1 MKCFRVAAIAT
12 AIVAFSGA
20 AVSAASL
27 QASPVLLEINEKA
40 PSSLV
45 NIRNTGDKPINV
57 QTRVMRWTQQG
68 GQESLVEATDVVAS
82 PPIATLQPGANYSV
96 RIVRTSKA
104 PVARE
109 EAYRVLVDQLPD
121 PGQRRSG
128 TVAIV
133 LRHSIPVFMLS
144 PSGGVPKVEWTVSER
159 QGRLVLRATNRGDRR
174 LRLAN
179 VSLRLADGREVRF
192 GNGLLG
198 YALAGSTVEWSS
210 PRPAKG
216 AGSAATIT
224 ASTDLGPLS
233 QSVRV
238 AP

>member
-1 MKCFRVAAIAT
+1 MKSFRVAAIAT
-12 AIVAFSGA
+12 ALAVISGT

-45 NIRNTGDKPINV
+45 NIRNTGEKPINV

-68 GQESLVEATDVVAS
+68 GEEKLVEATEVVAS
-82 PPIATLQPGANYSV
+82 PPVATLQPGANYSV
-96 RIVRTSKA
+96 RVVRTSKA

-144 PSGGVPKVEWTVSER
+144 PSGGTPKVDWTITER
-159 QGRLVLRATNRGDRR
+159 QGRLVLRATNRGERR

-179 VSLRLADGREVRF
+179 VSVRLADGRDVRF

-198 YALAGSTVEWSS
+198 YALAGATMEWSS
-210 PRPAKG
+210 PHPVRG

-233 QSVRV
+233 QSLRV
-238 AP
+238 TP